1 MLPEPWNT
9 ALFLIAIPI
18 LVQLYKL
25 YKSQGGPKP
34 EDWVLQLIS
43 FVLSGLFVYFSGGFA
58 GVDFPVFPLW
68 SGDFVAFL
76 GDLLNFLGAVVA
88 VISVAFGTITGLY
101 EVVFKRI
108 YKLIG
113 FAPS

>member
-18 LVQLYKL
+18 LVQIYKL

-34 EDWVLQLIS
+34 AAWVLQLIS
-43 FVLSGLFVYFSGGFA
+43 FVLSGVFVYFSGGFA
-58 GVDFPVFPLW
+58 GIAFPVFPVW
-68 SGDFVAFL
+68 AGDFFAFL
-76 GDLLNFLGAVVA
+76 GDLLNFVGAAVA
-88 VISVAFGTITGLY
+88 VITVGFGTITGLY

-108 YKLIG
+108 YEAIG